1 MSTIGVASSAL
12 RKART
17 IASVFFSVCP
27 ALSAR
32 SEEAWM
38 AGPSAIG
45 SVNGMPSSITSA
57 PAAGSALRIASEVS
71 GSGSP
76 AVRKVTSA
84 ARPCAWSDAKRR
96 SMRVVML
103 CDRLA
108 RLSRPGIA
116 PLPPRGEA
124 DIDGADHHERN
135 AGDQIEPFLA
145 GDGRARRHQ
154 PHPPEIDKIGGRYH
168 DQHPTD
174 DFLAV
179 DQRRLGRCF
188 DNVIRF
194 AARVSMIACTR
205 TLVSSITLRT
215 SLRSDR
221 MIRSCSRM
229 RFAVSSGMM
238 FDLG

>member
-1 MSTIGVASSAL
+1 MSTIGMPASSL
-12 RKART
+12 RKSRT
-17 IASVFFSVCP
+17 MSSVLVMVWP

-32 SEEAWM
+32 CDESWI

-76 AVRKVTSA
+76 AVRKVTNA
-84 ARPCAWSDAKRR
+84 ARPCALSDAKRR

-103 CDRLA
+103 CDRLSP
-108 RLSRPGIA
+108 LSRPGIA

-154 PHPPEIDKIGGRYH
+154 PHPPEIDKIGG
-168 DQHPTD
+168 
-174 DFLAV
+174 
-179 DQRRLGRCF
+179 
-188 DNVIRF
+188 
-194 AARVSMIACTR
+194 
-205 TLVSSITLRT
+205 
-215 SLRSDR
+215 
-221 MIRSCSRM
+221 
-229 RFAVSSGMM
+229 
-238 FDLG
+238 